1 MSRKDTENIEE
12 KNALRI
18 SNPCVAQMKRLFT
31 LPEAAYYLGRT
42 VPAVRALIYRGE
54 LGRGVQDGP
63 RAKIWLPKE
72 DLDAW
77 IDKSIRPL
85 AFDKPARSRDGRGRF
100 AGGNGVNDE
109 G

>member
-1 MSRKDTENIEE
+1 MSRKETENIEE
-12 KNALRI
+12 KNAQGI
-18 SNPCVAQMKRLFT
+18 SNPLKRLFT
-31 LPEAAYYLGRT
+31 LPEAAFYLGRT

-100 AGGNGVNDE
+100 AGDNGVNDE

>member
-1 MSRKDTENIEE
+1 MSRKLIENREE
-12 KNALRI
+12 KNAQGI
-18 SNPCVAQMKRLFT
+18 TNPCGAQMKRLFT
-31 LPEAAYYLGRT
+31 L
-42 VPAVRALIYRGE
+42 PAVRALIYRGE
-54 LGRGVQDGP
+54 LGRGIQDGP

-100 AGGNGVNDE
+100 AGGNGVSDE
-109 G
+109 R